1 MKFSFPVFLLV
12 GMLAASVSMVRRM
25 AGADKEDEIKLK
37 TLLRRMSMFAGCIFS
52 GVVGILCLRFDP
64 HLFSSLVFKNV
75 PQAESLLLANSI
87 ELLFGTT
94 SIPIIL
100 DIVFAHA
107 LMILCFMALPM
118 MVGIGLV
125 MIYPVFYRAGKATT
139 TRNKFSRRVVVFIEN
154 VKRTFLVFSCL
165 RN

>member
-12 GMLAASVSMVRRM
+12 GMLAASVSIVRRM
-25 AGADKEDEIKLK
+25 AGTDQEDELRLK
-37 TLLRRMSMFAGCIFS
+37 KLLRWMSMFAGCIFS

-64 HLFSSLVFKNV
+64 HLFSSLMLKNV
-75 PQAESLLLANSI
+75 PQAESLLLADSI

-94 SIPIIL
+94 SLPIIL

-107 LMILCFMALPM
+107 LMILCFMAFPM

-125 MIYPVFYRAGKATT
+125 LIYPVFGQTGKAPAAQ
-139 TRNKFSRRVVVFIEN
+139 NKFRRRVVISAEN
-154 VKRTFLVFSCL
+154 VKRAFLVFSCL